1 MNTTNRPSDPQQQT
15 QSADDGQDV
24 SNATGPIQSG
34 CPFSGFSQ
42 PPAPRVEAAQSQD
55 ARSVGAPSHATDQGA
70 PAQPSRR
77 GFLKAGGL
85 AAAAG
90 AGLGAAGLAQAAL
103 DKPAGGAAASAL
115 SAKARMGAQVE
126 PFYGE
131 HQSGV
136 VTPQQTYTYFAAL
149 DVTTNHRDEL
159 IELLKTW
166 TEASARLTRGDTA
179 KTIDPDDT
187 AAASAKGAQSGAQPA
202 AKDDAELGAMSTLP
216 DAPAGASAAAT
227 TDVSGAPADD
237 GYAAGGATPTYS
249 AAVYEDSAEA
259 LGLGASRLTL
269 TFGFG
274 PTLFTRD
281 GADRFGIAKRRPDA
295 LVDLPRFNGDQ
306 IVKEKSGGDLC
317 IQACAMDAQVAF
329 HAVRQLARL
338 ANGKAQIKWVQ
349 SGFLSQPGDGTTAR
363 NLMGFRDGT
372 NNPPT
377 RDPALMDKFIWA
389 GDEGPAWM
397 RGGTYTVFR
406 RIRITL
412 EHWDNTEVSFQEAV
426 FGRHKYSGA
435 PLGKQKEFDALDFDA
450 KDARGNPVVPENS
463 HVRLSNRA
471 QNNGMQL
478 LRRSYS
484 YNDGA
489 NFYIE
494 RWPPWRQELEYD
506 AGLLFVAH
514 QRDPR
519 SAFIPI
525 NARLAA
531 TDLMNQF
538 TTHVGSAIFAL
549 PPGAKQGSYIGAGL
563 FEA

>member
-1 MNTTNRPSDPQQQT
+1 MNTKKPSPDAPQ
-15 QSADDGQDV
+15 D
-24 SNATGPIQSG
+24 NA
-34 CPFSGFSQ
+34 
-42 PPAPRVEAAQSQD
+42 AE
-55 ARSVGAPSHATDQGA
+55 

-77 GFLKAGGL
+77 GFLKAGGMVGA

-90 AGLGAAGLAQAAL
+90 AGLGAAGLAQAAV
-103 DKPAGGAAASAL
+103 DKVAASAA
-115 SAKARMGAQVE
+115 SAAPPQKTRATAQVE
-126 PFYGE
+126 PFFGE
-131 HQSGV
+131 HQAGV
-136 VTPQQTYTYFAAL
+136 VTPQQTYTYFATF
-149 DVTTNHRDEL
+149 DVTANRREDL
-159 IELLKTW
+159 VELLKTW
-166 TEASARLTRGDTA
+166 TDASARLTRGDSA
-179 KTIDPDDT
+179 RPIDPDDG
-187 AAASAKGAQSGAQPA
+187 AAASAKGAQPKPG
-202 AKDDAELGAMSTLP
+202 DDAELGAMSTLP
-216 DAPAGASAAAT
+216 DTPSTAAAASGAT
-227 TDVSGAPADD
+227 ASGAAATDVSGAPVDD
-237 GYAAGGATPTYS
+237 GYGAGGSTPAYS

-274 PTLFTRD
+274 ATLFTRD
-281 GADRFGIAKRRPDA
+281 GIDRFGIAKRRPDA
-295 LVDLPRFNGDQ
+295 LIDLPRFNGDQ
-306 IVKEKSGGDLC
+306 LVKEKSGGDLC
-317 IQACAMDAQVAF
+317 IQACANDAQVAF

-338 ANGKAQIKWVQ
+338 ANGKAHIKWVQ
-349 SGFLSQPGDGTTAR
+349 AGFLSQPGDGTTAR

-377 RDPALMDKFIWA
+377 RDPASMDKFVWA
-389 GDEGPAWM
+389 GEEGPAWM

-435 PLGKQKEFDALDFDA
+435 PLGKQKEFDAIDFHASDA
-450 KDARGNPVVPENS
+450 HGNPVVPDNS
-463 HVRLSNRA
+463 HVRLSNRE

-489 NFYIE
+489 NVYVE

-519 SAFIPI
+519 SAFVPI

-531 TDLMNQF
+531 SDLMNQF
-538 TTHVGSAIFAL
+538 TTHIGSAIFAL
-549 PPGAKQGSYIGAGL
+549 PPGAKQGSFIGAGL

>member
-1 MNTTNRPSDPQQQT
+1 MNTPKSPSDPLQQ
-15 QSADDGQDV
+15 AGQD
-24 SNATGPIQSG
+24 TDPQSGDEPVARAGGG
-34 CPFSGFSQ
+34 CPFSAAWASKPGLPAETPSRETHSRETQEPQ
-42 PPAPRVEAAQSQD
+42 PL
-55 ARSVGAPSHATDQGA
+55 
-70 PAQPSRR
+70 SRR

-90 AGLGAAGLAQAAL
+90 ASFGAAGLAQAAVE
-103 DKPAGGAAASAL
+103 KSVAAAGASVKPRAAAL
-115 SAKARMGAQVE
+115 AE

-136 VTPQQTYTYFAAL
+136 ITPQQTYTYFASF
-149 DVTTNHRDEL
+149 DVVANRREDV
-159 IELLKTW
+159 IELLKAW
-166 TEASARLTRGDTA
+166 TDASARLTRGDTA
-179 KTIDPDDT
+179 RPIDPDVA
-187 AAASAKGAQSGAQPA
+187 AAASAKGAQ
-202 AKDDAELGAMSTLP
+202 AKSADDAELGAMSTLP
-216 DAPAGASAAAT
+216 DAPQAASGAQAAQASGVAGDEGYGGAAT
-227 TDVSGAPADD
+227 PA
-237 GYAAGGATPTYS
+237 YS
-249 AAVYEDSAEA
+249 AAMYEDSAEA

-281 GADRFGIAKRRPDA
+281 GVDRFGIAKHRPDA

-306 IVKEKSGGDLC
+306 LVKEKSGGDLC

-349 SGFLSQPGDGTTAR
+349 SAFLSQPGDGTTAR

-377 RDPALMDKFIWA
+377 KDPALMDKFIWA

-426 FGRHKYSGA
+426 FGRRKYSGA
-435 PLGKQKEFDALDFDA
+435 PLGKDKEFDAIDFGV
-450 KDARGNPVVPENS
+450 KDGLGNPVVPENS

-531 TDLMNQF
+531 SDLMNQF
-538 TTHVGSAIFAL
+538 TTHVGSAVFAL
-549 PPGAKQGSYIGAGL
+549 PPGAKPGSFIGAGL
-563 FEA
+563 FDA

>member
-1 MNTTNRPSDPQQQT
+1 M
-15 QSADDGQDV
+15 
-24 SNATGPIQSG
+24 TGI
-34 CPFSGFSQ
+34 
-42 PPAPRVEAAQSQD
+42 
-55 ARSVGAPSHATDQGA
+55 
-70 PAQPSRR
+70 
-77 GFLKAGGL
+77 
-85 AAAAG
+85 
-90 AGLGAAGLAQAAL
+90 AQAATE
-103 DKPAGGAAASAL
+103 PSSHAPGARANTAAA
-115 SAKARMGAQVE
+115 AQVE

-131 HQSGV
+131 HQAGI
-136 VTPQQTYTYFAAL
+136 VTPQQTHTYFAAF
-149 DVTTNHRDEL
+149 DVTTHERADL
-159 IELLKTW
+159 IALLKAW
-166 TEASARLTRGDTA
+166 TDASARLTRGDTA
-179 KTIDPDDT
+179 KPIDPDT
-187 AAASAKGAQSGAQPA
+187 ASASVAGAGAQAASG
-202 AKDDAELGAMSTLP
+202 DNAELGAMSTLP
-216 DAPAGASAAAT
+216 DTAQGASAP
-227 TDVSGAPADD
+227 DVN
-237 GYAAGGATPTYS
+237 AGGAANGDGYGGASTPAYG
-249 AAVYEDSAEA
+249 AAIYEDSAEA
-259 LGLGASRLTL
+259 LGLGPARLTL
-269 TFGFG
+269 TFGLG

-281 GADRFGIAKRRPDA
+281 GIDRFGIAKHRPDA

-317 IQACAMDAQVAF
+317 IQACANDAQVAF

-377 RDPALMDKFIWA
+377 RDPAAMEKFIWA

-450 KDARGNPVVPENS
+450 KDPHGNPVIPENS

-519 SAFIPI
+519 AAFVPI

-549 PPGAKQGSYIGAGL
+549 PPGAKPGSFIGAAL

>member
-1 MNTTNRPSDPQQQT
+1 MNPKTPTPDEPHSD
-15 QSADDGQDV
+15 
-24 SNATGPIQSG
+24 
-34 CPFSGFSQ
+34 
-42 PPAPRVEAAQSQD
+42 AAE
-55 ARSVGAPSHATDQGA
+55 

-103 DKPAGGAAASAL
+103 DKTPATAAS
-115 SAKARMGAQVE
+115 SSKARTGAMVE

-149 DVTTNHRDEL
+149 DVTSNRREDL
-159 IELLKTW
+159 VELLKAW
-166 TEASARLTRGDTA
+166 TDASARLTRGDTA
-179 KTIDPDDT
+179 RPIDPDDG
-187 AAASAKGAQSGAQPA
+187 AAASAKGAQVKSG
-202 AKDDAELGAMSTLP
+202 DDAELGAMSTLP
-216 DAPAGASAAAT
+216 DTAAAPAGASGAAA
-227 TDVSGAPADD
+227 TDVSGAPVDD

-281 GADRFGIAKRRPDA
+281 GKDRFGIAKHRPDA
-295 LVDLPRFNGDQ
+295 LIDLPRFNGDQ
-306 IVKEKSGGDLC
+306 LVKEKSGGDLC
-317 IQACAMDAQVAF
+317 IQACANDAQVAF

-377 RDPALMDKFIWA
+377 RDPASMDKFVWA
-389 GDEGPAWM
+389 GDEAPAWM

-435 PLGKQKEFDALDFDA
+435 PLGKKKEFDTLDFKASDA
-450 KDARGNPVVPENS
+450 HGNPVIPDNS
-463 HVRLSNRA
+463 HVRLSNRE

-519 SAFIPI
+519 SAFVPI

-531 TDLMNQF
+531 SDLMNQF

-549 PPGAKQGSYIGAGL
+549 PPGAKPGSYIGAEL